1 METVTKPVQSTI
13 TPLGKN
19 AGLDDYA
26 PMLLNCISQV
36 RRQTANRISTIA
48 QDAIA
53 ETTATPEGLRKLLS
67 PFSVQ
72 SSSDP

>member
-1 METVTKPVQSTI
+1 METVTKPVQSNI
-13 TPLGKN
+13 KPLGIN
-19 AGLDDYA
+19 VGLDDYA
-26 PMLLNCISQV
+26 PLLLTCISQV
-36 RRQTANRISTIA
+36 RNETANRISTIA